1 MFKRT
6 TTSAAAVA
14 MLGTLVAIASQPA
27 SAQEVQRIEI
37 TGSSIKR
44 VDAETALPVTTITRD
59 DIARSG
65 VANVEQ
71 LVKAITAVATAGS
84 TSGSSLSGLATYG
97 LSSVSLRGLGEART
111 LVLVNGRR
119 LAVFAGSSGSTVAVD
134 INAIP
139 ISAIDRIEVLRDG
152 ASSLYGSDAVAG
164 VINFILRK
172 DYTGLELS
180 AYHGAPTRG
189 GGGSISKA
197 GVVGGM
203 GSLDREG
210 FNVMLAASVEKSA
223 SLFGRE
229 RDFSK
234 SGVVLPYFFSGATP
248 SGRVE
253 GIWVT
258 NAPGTQ
264 VVRNSNARDPA
275 ANPFGVTSSGYGNPA
290 ADDPTTGTGHIGP
303 NNCAA
308 IRMFQ
313 SPSQGGV
320 GGAFNNCLYDP
331 APDVGL
337 FPKVDHA
344 DLLAA
349 GKFQINSNTVAYADL
364 LWARTKV
371 LGEYQPSPVRAG
383 FFTSDPLFFDL
394 ATNPNNVQPA
404 LLIRPS
410 NPAYQSV
417 LVPYLTAN
425 GLGAMIGQDIAVS
438 SRTFLLGKRKETDT
452 NTQTRLITG
461 VKGAFGDWDYDV
473 ALSSNQSQ
481 SKGVLTDGYFS
492 LLKAAEII
500 NQSNWNPW
508 GVPGSDPALDAQLQ
522 AAKYVGPTITGTS
535 KVNGVDATVTGTVLQ
550 MPAGPLQLAVGSSYR
565 QESFKVDVPSI
576 LGGGDISG
584 LGGATVPQ
592 DAKRKIG
599 SLFAELNI
607 PLAKDLEANLSDRW
621 DKYSVVGATNNGKAS
636 LRWSPSSEL
645 LVRGALGT
653 GFRAPSLVEL
663 YQGPSV
669 NSTEQF
675 IDPLFAADGPVQPD
689 ALNGGNPD
697 LKPEKSKQ
705 FSLGVVVS
713 PIKSLSIGVDWF
725 NIKIN
730 NMILK
735 PGALGMINAARAG
748 RNLFYAGDV
757 EFGADGTVSQV
768 DQRLRNIGTA
778 KIEGLD
784 VDARWTDRFAFG
796 KLAVSMNGTY
806 MSKYELDNAG
816 IKENSVGTIANPDG
830 TPIFVALNGG
840 VVLRWKHVLSGT
852 WSQGPLSV
860 TVAQNFS
867 KGYGDVPDL
876 NGDPHRVPNFS
887 TYDAQVAFTG
897 VKNLKLT
904 LGARNLFD
912 KNPPIYI
919 GAGSYFGSGF
929 DPTQYDARGR
939 FVYVSAN
946 YKFF

>member
-1 MFKRT
+1 
-6 TTSAAAVA
+6 
-14 MLGTLVAIASQPA
+14 
-27 SAQEVQRIEI
+27 
-37 TGSSIKR
+37 
-44 VDAETALPVTTITRD
+44 
-59 DIARSG
+59 
-65 VANVEQ
+65 
-71 LVKAITAVATAGS
+71 
-84 TSGSSLSGLATYG
+84 
-97 LSSVSLRGLGEART
+97 
-111 LVLVNGRR
+111 
-119 LAVFAGSSGSTVAVD
+119 
-134 INAIP
+134 
-139 ISAIDRIEVLRDG
+139 
-152 ASSLYGSDAVAG
+152 
-164 VINFILRK
+164 
-172 DYTGLELS
+172 
-180 AYHGAPTRG
+180 
-189 GGGSISKA
+189 
-197 GVVGGM
+197 
-203 GSLDREG
+203 
-210 FNVMLAASVEKSA
+210 
-223 SLFGRE
+223 
-229 RDFSK
+229 
-234 SGVVLPYFFSGATP
+234 
-248 SGRVE
+248 
-253 GIWVT
+253 
-258 NAPGTQ
+258 
-264 VVRNSNARDPA
+264 
-275 ANPFGVTSSGYGNPA
+275 
-290 ADDPTTGTGHIGP
+290 
-303 NNCAA
+303 
-308 IRMFQ
+308 
-313 SPSQGGV
+313 
-320 GGAFNNCLYDP
+320 
-331 APDVGL
+331 
-337 FPKVDHA
+337 
-344 DLLAA
+344 
-349 GKFQINSNTVAYADL
+349 
-364 LWARTKV
+364 
-371 LGEYQPSPVRAG
+371 
-383 FFTSDPLFFDL
+383 
-394 ATNPNNVQPA
+394 
-404 LLIRPS
+404 
-410 NPAYQSV
+410 
-417 LVPYLTAN
+417 
-425 GLGAMIGQDIAVS
+425 
-438 SRTFLLGKRKETDT
+438 
-452 NTQTRLITG
+452 
-461 VKGAFGDWDYDV
+461 
-473 ALSSNQSQ
+473 
-481 SKGVLTDGYFS
+481 
-492 LLKAAEII
+492 
-500 NQSNWNPW
+500 
-508 GVPGSDPALDAQLQ
+508 
-522 AAKYVGPTITGTS
+522 
-535 KVNGVDATVTGTVLQ
+535 
-550 MPAGPLQLAVGSSYR
+550 
-565 QESFKVDVPSI
+565 
-576 LGGGDISG
+576 
-584 LGGATVPQ
+584 VPQ

>member
-1 MFKRT
+1 MLKLSRIALAT
-6 TTSAAAVA
+6 AAVA
-14 MLGTLVAIASQPA
+14 GGGLPWATTAL
-27 SAQEVQRIEI
+27 AQEAQRIEI

-44 VDAETALPVTTITRD
+44 VDAETALPVTTISRD

-71 LVKAITAVATAGS
+71 LVRSITSVATAGS
-84 TSGSSLSGLATYG
+84 TSGSSLSGLTTYG
-97 LSSVSLRGLGEART
+97 LSSVSLRGLGESRT

-119 LAVFAGSSGSTVAVD
+119 LAVFAGSNGSTVAVD

-139 ISAIDRIEVLRDG
+139 VSAIERVEVLRDG

-172 DYTGLELS
+172 DYTGFELS
-180 AYHGAPTRG
+180 AYHGAPTRKG
-189 GGGSISKA
+189 GGAISKA
-197 GVVGGM
+197 GIVGGF
-203 GSLDREG
+203 GALEKEG
-210 FNVMLAASVEKSA
+210 FNVMLAASAEKSEA
-223 SLFGRE
+223 LFGRE

-248 SGRVE
+248 SGRIE
-253 GIWVT
+253 GIWDST
-258 NAPGTQ
+258 KNLKGNSRNAST
-264 VVRNSNARDPA
+264 
-275 ANPFGVTSSGYGNPA
+275 NPFGIFTSGYGNPA
-290 ADDPTTGTGHIGP
+290 ADDPTTGTGHTGP

-308 IRMFQ
+308 IGMFQ
-313 SPSQGGV
+313 APSKGGV

-337 FPKVDHA
+337 FPKTDHA
-344 DLLAA
+344 DLLLA
-349 GKFQINSNTVAYADL
+349 GKFQINPSMQAYADVM
-364 LWARTKV
+364 WARTKV
-371 LGEYQPSPVRAG
+371 YGEFQPSPLRAG
-383 FFTSDPLFFDL
+383 FFSSDPLFADP
-394 ATNPNNVQPA
+394 ATNANNVQPA
-404 LLIRPS
+404 LLIKPS

-425 GLGAMIGQDIAVS
+425 GLTDMIDKDIAVS

-452 NTQTRLITG
+452 NTQTRLVTG
-461 VKGAFGDWDYDV
+461 LKGALGEWDYDV
-473 ALSSNQSQ
+473 ALSSNQSK
-481 SKGVLTDGYFS
+481 SKGILTDGYFS
-492 LLKAAEII
+492 LIKTAEII

-508 GVPGSDPALDAQLQ
+508 GAIGSDPALDAQLQ
-522 AAKYVGPTITGTS
+522 SAKYIGPTITGTS
-535 KVNGVDATVTGTVLQ
+535 KVDGVDATVTGTIAQ
-550 MPAGPLQLAVGSSYR
+550 MSAGPLQLAVGSSYR
-565 QESFKVDVPSI
+565 RESFKVDVPPI

-584 LGGATVPQ
+584 LGGAVVPQ

-607 PLAKDLEANLSDRW
+607 PIVKGLEANLSDRW
-621 DKYSVVGATNNGKAS
+621 DKYSAVGSTNNGKAS
-636 LRWSPSSEL
+636 VRWSPSSEVL
-645 LVRGALGT
+645 LRGAVGT

-663 YQGPSV
+663 YQGRSI

-675 IDPLFAADGPVQPD
+675 IDPLFAADGPIQPD
-689 ALNGGNPD
+689 AINGGFAG

-713 PIKSLSIGVDWF
+713 PVKSLSFGVDWF
-725 NIKIN
+725 RIKID

-757 EFGADGTVSQV
+757 EFGADGDVVLV

-778 KIEGLD
+778 NVEGVD
-784 VDARWTDRFAFG
+784 IDARWTDSFAFG
-796 KLAVSMNGTY
+796 KLSASLNGTY
-806 MSKYELDNAG
+806 MSKYELNNAG
-816 IKENSVGTIANPDG
+816 IKESSVGTIANPDG

-852 WSQGPLSV
+852 WSQGPWAV
-860 TVAQNFS
+860 TFAQNFS

-876 NGDPHRVPNFS
+876 DGNPHRVPDFA
-887 TYDAQVAFTG
+887 TYDAQVSFTG
-897 VKNLKLT
+897 VKDLKLT

-912 KNPPIYI
+912 KNPPLFI